1 MRNNAIGELGPEAKN
16 GKLTVSIVRGQDV
29 SCGVDR
35 LHVLVGTGRVAI
47 VKRRGQVGVA
57 VGAGEVNGHIEADLA
72 AALQVIQKGGDLD
85 SIKLVELHLSRIVI
99 VLLVGF
105 LGVYQR
111 KLLFGQKFL
120 SSGLTGGRQK
130 GGEKK
135 AHSNEQKN
143 KTSKTYRNET
153 SKEPMKSWS
162 P

>member
-1 MRNNAIGELGPEAKN
+1 MRNNAIWELGPEAKN

-72 AALQVIQKGGDLD
+72 AALQVIQKGGDSD
-85 SIKLVELHLSRIVI
+85 SIKLVELHLSRVVI

-105 LGVYQR
+105 LGVDQR

-120 SSGLTGGRQK
+120 SSGLCNRR
-130 GGEKK
+130 KK
-135 AHSNEQKN
+135 K
-143 KTSKTYRNET
+143 KIK
-153 SKEPMKSWS
+153 K
-162 P
+162 